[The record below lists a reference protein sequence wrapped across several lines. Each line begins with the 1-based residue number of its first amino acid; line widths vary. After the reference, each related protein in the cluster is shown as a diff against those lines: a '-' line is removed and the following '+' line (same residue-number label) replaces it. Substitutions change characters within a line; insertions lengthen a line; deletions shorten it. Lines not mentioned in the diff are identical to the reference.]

1 MAKKRSHGYDRTRFV
16 GVRMSEHDYQ
26 RLKERAVR
34 AGAKT
39 PSAYIRAACLT
50 GQEFEL
56 PPWEHLRAL
65 INAMVE
71 CTGELRKAGY
81 SKALEAKALDAF
93 DRISRF

>member
-1 MAKKRSHGYDRTRFV
+1 MAQRNHGHQRTRWISF
-16 GVRMSEHDYQ
+16 RLSDHDHK
-26 RLKERAVR
+26 RLIERSLR

-39 PSAYIRAACLT
+39 PSAYLRAAALT

-65 INAMVE
+65 INAMDQ
-71 CTGELRKAGY
+71 CTAELRKAGY
-81 SKALEAKALDAF
+81 SKAIEAKAEAAY

>member
-1 MAKKRSHGYDRTRFV
+1 MAKATHGYNRTRYFT
-16 GVRMSEHDYQ
+16 VRLSENDHR
-26 RLKERAVR
+26 RLVERAIR

-56 PPWEHLRAL
+56 PAWEHLRAL
-65 INAMVE
+65 INAMVQ
-71 CTGELRKAGY
+71 CTAELRKAGC
-81 SKALEAKALDAF
+81 SKTVEAKAIDAF